1 MLVEDCVDIVV
12 ENNKVEKVTN
22 DVTQDVGKN
31 AMLKVGENYTSDTG
45 KVLSLNA
52 GKSIEIKVGG
62 ASIQMSS
69 SGEINIKA
77 TDFYQWLC
85 NRIESRTNLFEL
97 RGN

>member
-1 MLVEDCVDIVV
+1 MV

-69 SGEINIKA
+69 LAKSTLRA
-77 TDFYQWLC
+77 TRFLSMALQ
-85 NRIESRTNLFEL
+85 SH
-97 RGN
+97 